1 MYTQSPDSKNVKG
14 IKLEILIDEEN
25 LTESEFFI
33 RELGAELRLIDPNKQ
48 VDFSETMQIWIASTR
63 PNNWKRLID
72 ESPKN
77 FINFFFL
84 GNELYNVNELKYLT
98 ESSSIQS
105 IFLYS
110 PRINPSI
117 GNLLSALIGATLDSG
132 HKNIADLKTYI
143 RNFRTGIEVFRR
155 LNHNSKL
162 YKNVIQIPQGYSSS
176 FVAQLMNEYPNFSP
190 KQSIIDSV
198 PKIDST
204 RKLETRTYDFGFV
217 GQSGNLRR
225 QRFLEVAA
233 NFPNSESII
242 IIRKGFGGNK
252 KNVDDLYL
260 KSSLESRFVL
270 VPPGVF
276 NNYNH
281 RYCESLILGRLPIVV
296 CNNQTDPN
304 STYYWVKSY
313 SFLFRNS
320 VKHILKR
327 VIAMS
332 DDKIAQIIDASRQ
345 VEFGKILEFRRK
357 VQELESGAE
366 TA

>member
-1 MYTQSPDSKNVKG
+1 M
-14 IKLEILIDEEN
+14 EILTDEAN
-25 LTESEFFI
+25 LTESEFFV
-33 RELGAELRLIDPNKQ
+33 RELGAELRLIEPSK
-48 VDFSETMQIWIASTR
+48 ETIGTFAESKQIWVASTS
-63 PNNWKRLID
+63 PDNWKKFID
-72 ESPKN
+72 ESPNN

-84 GNELYNVNELKYLT
+84 GNELYKIDELKYLT
-98 ESSSIQS
+98 ASSSIRT

-110 PRINPSI
+110 PRIYPSI
-117 GNLLSALIGATLDSG
+117 SNLVSALIGATLDSG
-132 HKNIADLKTYI
+132 YEHIADLKTYL
-143 RNFRTGIEVFRR
+143 RNFRTGIEVLRR

-162 YKNVIQIPQGYSSS
+162 YERIIQIPQGYSSS
-176 FVAQLMNEYPNFSP
+176 FVAQLMTQYPSFSP
-190 KQSIIDSV
+190 KQSIIDSI
-198 PKIDST
+198 PDIDSVS
-204 RKLETRTYDFGFV
+204 KLRTCTCDFSFV

-233 NFPNSESII
+233 NFPNSKSNIV
-242 IIRKGFGGNK
+242 IRKGFGGNNK
-252 KNVDDLYL
+252 DIDDLYL
-260 KSSLESRFVL
+260 KLSLESRFVL

-320 VKHILKR
+320 VMHILR
-327 VIAMS
+327 GVFAMS
-332 DDKIAQIIDASRQ
+332 NDEIAQVIDASRK

-357 VQELESGAE
+357 VQELESGAKI
-366 TA
+366 A